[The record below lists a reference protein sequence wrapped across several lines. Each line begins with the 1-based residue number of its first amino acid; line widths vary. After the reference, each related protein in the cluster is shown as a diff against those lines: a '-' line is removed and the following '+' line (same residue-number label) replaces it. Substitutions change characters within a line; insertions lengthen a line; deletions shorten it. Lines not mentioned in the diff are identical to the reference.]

1 MTTIDHNNL
10 LTSSEMVPCLKVRN
24 FSVSEGP
31 RGKHRDL
38 RVQPYYSIPE
48 LAERWRCSRGT
59 VYNRLRLAGAKVLDF
74 STAGGKSKKLVPAL
88 TVSQLEAK
96 FTKALQ

>member
-10 LTSSEMVPCLKVRN
+10 LTPSELAPCIKVA
-24 FSVSEGP
+24 SVTKTTRE
-31 RGKHRDL
+31 RHREAP
-38 RVQPYYSIPE
+38 PYYSIPE

-59 VYNRLRLAGAKVLDF
+59 VYNRLRVAGAKVLDF
-74 STAGGKSKKLVPAL
+74 STAVRKSKKLVPAL